1 MQQPTV
7 VSEGSDD
14 RSVGRLV
21 VKNTLY
27 LTIAQALTIPLS
39 VITNAAMGRY
49 LGAEDFGYIYLAA
62 TLVGFGF
69 VVVDWG
75 HSGALP
81 SLIATDRS
89 RSGAMLGTSLAW
101 RNASCLI
108 VYGALA
114 VIAHLLGYDAGLQL
128 ALALTTVSWL
138 LNSMVAACKDT
149 IRGFERTDIP
159 SYVHVAQQLLGAILC
174 VVVLALGGG
183 MVGALLAGCVSAL
196 AMFWPIARTLK
207 PIGVTKLSI
216 ERSALRSLFGE
227 GTPFVFFGVAMVL
240 VPNID
245 AVYLSKLAPPEVM
258 GWYAASR
265 RLIGMLLLPST
276 ALIGALYPTLCRL
289 WATDKA
295 AFNATTSGSLRATSL
310 LVVPAAVGCG
320 LYPDVGIAIFSREA
334 FGPAEDNLRILAV
347 FLLLVYF
354 SMPIGTALLAA
365 GQRRAWSAVQA
376 VCVLTSLVLDPILVP
391 WFQRRIGNGGA
402 GLCVTGVV
410 AELIVVGA
418 GLALM
423 PKGVFDR
430 RLGRLVLL
438 STLSGVVMAGVA
450 LLTRPLIGP
459 FASAP
464 VAVLAYGASLWL
476 TKALEQEQID
486 ALRGFVGRA
495 VSKFK
500 RRSA

>member
-1 MQQPTV
+1 
-7 VSEGSDD
+7 
-14 RSVGRLV
+14 
-21 VKNTLY
+21 
-27 LTIAQALTIPLS
+27 
-39 VITNAAMGRY
+39 
-49 LGAEDFGYIYLAA
+49 
-62 TLVGFGF
+62 
-69 VVVDWG
+69 
-75 HSGALP
+75 
-81 SLIATDRS
+81 
-89 RSGAMLGTSLAW
+89 
-101 RNASCLI
+101 
-108 VYGALA
+108 
-114 VIAHLLGYDAGLQL
+114 
-128 ALALTTVSWL
+128 
-138 LNSMVAACKDT
+138 
-149 IRGFERTDIP
+149 
-159 SYVHVAQQLLGAILC
+159 
-174 VVVLALGGG
+174 
-183 MVGALLAGCVSAL
+183 
-196 AMFWPIARTLK
+196 
-207 PIGVTKLSI
+207 
-216 ERSALRSLFGE
+216 
-227 GTPFVFFGVAMVL
+227 
-240 VPNID
+240 
-245 AVYLSKLAPPEVM
+245 M

-310 LVVPAAVGCG
+310 LVVPAAIGCG
-320 LYPDVGIAIFSREA
+320 LYPDVGIAIFSRDA

-365 GQRRAWSAVQA
+365 GKRRAWSAVQA

-418 GLALM
+418 GIALM

-430 RLGRLVLL
+430 RLGRLVFL
-438 STLSGVVMAGVA
+438 SVVCGLVMAGVA

-464 VAVLAYGASLWL
+464 VSVLAYGAAIWL

-486 ALRGFVGRA
+486 ALRGFVGRIL
-495 VSKFK
+495 SKF
-500 RRSA
+500 RRGSGAE